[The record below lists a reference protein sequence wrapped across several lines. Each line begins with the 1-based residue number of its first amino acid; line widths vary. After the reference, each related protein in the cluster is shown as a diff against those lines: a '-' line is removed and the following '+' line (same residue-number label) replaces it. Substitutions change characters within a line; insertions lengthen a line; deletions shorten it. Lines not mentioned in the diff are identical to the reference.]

1 MSFKEQFLELY
12 PKVDDEKIKEILFKA
27 AEEGKCKIENNCLC
41 YTSDVAKQIALRND
55 TSR

>member
-41 YTSDVAKQIALRND
+41 YTPDVVKQIALRND